1 MTSSSSPVAVRAE
14 EAEGAAS
21 QSPDEIRTFLAAIS
35 TVLRETVSTFESTV
49 SRITEITVMR
59 PGRADRELVVA
70 LQDFDRLQQELANLG
85 EVLARLSIKSEKG
98 TDEGLGEDVMAGISI
113 ADLRD
118 RLAHQLM
125 ILTSDLPDA
134 EPSEDVVF

>member
-1 MTSSSSPVAVRAE
+1 
-14 EAEGAAS
+14 
-21 QSPDEIRTFLAAIS
+21 
-35 TVLRETVSTFESTV
+35 
-49 SRITEITVMR
+49 MR